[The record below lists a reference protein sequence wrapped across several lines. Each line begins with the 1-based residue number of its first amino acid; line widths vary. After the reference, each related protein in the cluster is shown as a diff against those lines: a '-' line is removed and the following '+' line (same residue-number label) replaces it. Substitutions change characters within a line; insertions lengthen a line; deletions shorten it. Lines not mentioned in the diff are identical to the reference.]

1 MKQNSA
7 FILLIFSVM
16 LFSCKNK
23 TVEITEPESGL
34 IEITKAQFQS
44 EDMEFGEP
52 NISTFSDL
60 VHFTGI
66 LFRRLTGRR

>member
-16 LFSCKNK
+16 LFSCKSK
-23 TVEITEPESGL
+23 TVETTEPESGL

-52 NISTFSDL
+52 NISAFSDL
-60 VHFTGI
+60 VHFTGNI
-66 LFRRLTGRR
+66 VPSVK